1 MAEGIQVFSDADFDE
16 QVVNASQPTL
26 VDFTAEWCAPCKA
39 LAPVIKEV
47 AEAYDGRIRVGTV
60 DVDANIETAAK
71 YAVRTL
77 PTLLL
82 FKDGQVVGQLVGL
95 VKKAKLDDMID
106 KNIG

>member
-95 VKKAKLDDMID
+95 VKKSKLDEMID